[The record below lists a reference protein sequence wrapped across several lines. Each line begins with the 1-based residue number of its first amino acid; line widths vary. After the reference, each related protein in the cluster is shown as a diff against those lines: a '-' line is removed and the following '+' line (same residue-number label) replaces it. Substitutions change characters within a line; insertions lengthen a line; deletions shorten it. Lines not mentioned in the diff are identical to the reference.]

1 MRKMVKYAQ
10 NMRKVVKYARAYLYA
25 QSGQICAH
33 MRAHIS
39 TMPVNIVV
47 SLKNHHPY
55 VNSLHLKDK
64 ETVAVSV

>member
-1 MRKMVKYAQ
+1 MRKICTKWEKVQLCEENMRKMVKYAQ

-39 TMPVNIVV
+39 TMPV
-47 SLKNHHPY
+47 L
-55 VNSLHLKDK
+55 
-64 ETVAVSV
+64 